1 MIKNHI
7 PALDQISP
15 DLFEA
20 FKLREN
26 IKNDKKITE
35 KFSNFKKINI
45 NNLKFNYN
53 NKSLP
58 TIENIT
64 LEISRGEKIA
74 ITGLSGSGKTT
85 LIHILAGLIEQ
96 TSGSISIDGKRLNN
110 NELSSWQKIIGFV
123 PQTIFLTEKTIRENI
138 AFGEETYNIDQNK
151 INKAL
156 EISMLS
162 ETISHLPKKDN
173 TLIGER
179 GSKFSGGQQQRLGIA
194 RALYFDPKILIL
206 DEATNALDIL
216 TENEI
221 FNALNKLNKDTTIIM
236 ITHRLDVIKK
246 FDKIIFMNEGRV
258 EGYETFH
265 TLVENNLNF
274 RNLVF
279 ASKQN

>member
-1 MIKNHI
+1 M
-7 PALDQISP
+7 
-15 DLFEA
+15 
-20 FKLREN
+20 
-26 IKNDKKITE
+26 
-35 KFSNFKKINI
+35 
-45 NNLKFNYN
+45 
-53 NKSLP
+53 
-58 TIENIT
+58 
-64 LEISRGEKIA
+64 
-74 ITGLSGSGKTT
+74 
-85 LIHILAGLIEQ
+85 
-96 TSGSISIDGKRLNN
+96 
-110 NELSSWQKIIGFV
+110 
-123 PQTIFLTEKTIRENI
+123 
-138 AFGEETYNIDQNK
+138 
-151 INKAL
+151 
-156 EISMLS
+156 
-162 ETISHLPKKDN
+162 
-173 TLIGER
+173 
-179 GSKFSGGQQQRLGIA
+179 GIA